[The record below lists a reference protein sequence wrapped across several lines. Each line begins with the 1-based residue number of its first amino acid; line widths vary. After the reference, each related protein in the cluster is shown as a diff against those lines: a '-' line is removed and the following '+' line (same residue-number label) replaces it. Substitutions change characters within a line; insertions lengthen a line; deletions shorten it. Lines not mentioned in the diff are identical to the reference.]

1 MGNRRIIRFE
11 PKLLRGTDYL
21 PEFSVVWTDSE
32 AGENT
37 QNDYEITIKDTVSG
51 KQKTFTEQF
60 PSDECAEFMFSEGNY
75 ACDCNRSIFLQLF
88 DRAEL
93 PCNVGEN
100 QIVCLGIRNLKT
112 GKIVK
117 ESEVENG

>member
-75 ACDCNRSIFLQLF
+75 ACDCNR
-88 DRAEL
+88 
-93 PCNVGEN
+93 
-100 QIVCLGIRNLKT
+100 
-112 GKIVK
+112 
-117 ESEVENG
+117 